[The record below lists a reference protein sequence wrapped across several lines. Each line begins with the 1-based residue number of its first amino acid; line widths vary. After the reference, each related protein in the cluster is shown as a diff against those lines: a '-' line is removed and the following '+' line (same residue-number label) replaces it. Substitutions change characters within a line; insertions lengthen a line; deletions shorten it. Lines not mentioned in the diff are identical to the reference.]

1 MRRQARPIHL
11 ARRRLGPLLLALK
24 SSPAEKWPKLLSMAR
39 RLLCNE
45 LGLTEEE
52 MLTVVTGSVTAAHG
66 CARAINRRSVDIIE
80 FKARDKLGVAFARI
94 AKCAK
99 RAPAKLRRRLNE
111 RLIPLIREAPI
122 DLEVIEAIFDAAVG
136 VSERRGQ

>member
-1 MRRQARPIHL
+1 
-11 ARRRLGPLLLALK
+11 
-24 SSPAEKWPKLLSMAR
+24 MAR

-52 MLTVVTGSVTAAHG
+52 MLTIVTGSVTAAHD

-122 DLEVIEAIFDAAVG
+122 DLEVIEAIFDAAVAAFW
-136 VSERRGQ
+136 EFPKEEE